1 MALWLATWIM
11 NGSTALQHA
20 AASHVDISDVTIM
33 EGKTYVAHCSHT
45 QHCAFHLIVPLGVQV
60 DQQLGTYK

>member
-11 NGSTALQHA
+11 NCSTALQHA

-33 EGKTYVAHCSHT
+33 EGKT
-45 QHCAFHLIVPLGVQV
+45 
-60 DQQLGTYK
+60 